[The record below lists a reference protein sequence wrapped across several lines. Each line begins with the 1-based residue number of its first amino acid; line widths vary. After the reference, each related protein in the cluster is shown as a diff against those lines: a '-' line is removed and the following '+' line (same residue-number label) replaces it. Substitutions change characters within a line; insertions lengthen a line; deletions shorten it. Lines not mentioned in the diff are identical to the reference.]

1 MTRLDQIRPVDVA
14 LPALH
19 RQVLRATL
27 GDRAAFDAAWDSLR
41 PRLEPDQLYD
51 GELMRL
57 LPLVDAALSKYEIDE
72 PLGARL
78 RGVRRRYWYENQLL
92 KVRLGEA
99 AAILAERGIDVLVL
113 KGGDLAFRYY
123 DDPGLRPMRDLDV
136 LVRTAQAP
144 DAFDALLMS
153 GFRSLDGEL
162 PNGFAASGHAMPLVF
177 PDETQLDLHWHLRE
191 SFITDTP
198 TTSDEPFWKSSESF
212 AEDSAM
218 RCLAPEDLL
227 VFVLVG
233 GVTSP
238 GARWVADAVQIARAR
253 PQLQWSRVVDRATE
267 YEVEIPVR
275 VGLQIVEDLAASVVP
290 PQVLDDLG
298 RADVSRHAVRS
309 FRRVI
314 ERPESESLHP
324 SLAGLAQTRQ
334 TWTITSA
341 NWSRSTRWS
350 RFPQWL
356 ADVWGVR
363 SPAHLPGAA
372 ARRVTRRVREVFGPS
387 EGPSGAG
394 PPASGAGG

>member
-1 MTRLDQIRPVDVA
+1 MTRLDQIRPVEVA

-19 RQVLRATL
+19 QQVLRATL
-27 GDRAAFDAAWDSLR
+27 GDRAAFDAEWDSVR
-41 PRLEPDQLYD
+41 PHLEPEQLYD

-92 KVRLGEA
+92 KVRLAEA

-123 DDPGLRPMRDLDV
+123 DDPGLRPMRDLDL
-136 LVRTAQAP
+136 LVPTTQTP
-144 DAFDALLMS
+144 DAFDALLTH
-153 GFRSLDGEL
+153 GFRSLDREL
-162 PNGFAASGHAMPLVF
+162 PSGFAASGHAMPLVF

-212 AEDSAM
+212 AEDSPI

-227 VFVLVG
+227 AFVLVG

-238 GARWVADAVQIARAR
+238 GARWVADAVQIVRAR
-253 PQLQWSRVVDRATE
+253 PQLEWTRVVERAAE
-267 YEVEIPVR
+267 YEIEIPVR
-275 VGLQIVEDLAASVVP
+275 VGLQIVEDLAGPIVP
-290 PQVLDDLG
+290 PEVLGDLDG
-298 RADVSRHAVRS
+298 AEVSRHAVRS

-314 ERPESESLHP
+314 ERPESEPLHP

-334 TWTITSA
+334 TWTSTSA

-356 ADVWGVR
+356 ADVWGVH
-363 SPAHLPGAA
+363 SPARLPGAA
-372 ARRVTRRVREVFGPS
+372 ARRVTRRVRETLGAS
-387 EGPSGAG
+387 KEPSGAG
-394 PPASGAGG
+394 PSS